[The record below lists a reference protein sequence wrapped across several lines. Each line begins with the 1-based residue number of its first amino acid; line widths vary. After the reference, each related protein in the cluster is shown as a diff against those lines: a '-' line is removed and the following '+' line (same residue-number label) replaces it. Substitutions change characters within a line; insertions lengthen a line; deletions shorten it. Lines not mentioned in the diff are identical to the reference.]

1 MTGHFQYFL
10 SKYQC
15 GFRKGFSAQHWLLKM
30 LEKWKSAIDNRKMFG
45 ALLTDLSRAF
55 DCLSHDLLIAKLNA
69 YRFCIAALKADSRLR
84 EPNDFL
90 MFWSYFLLKKENY
103 PIYAFVHSLFSTKK
117 SPKVFNLS
125 LTDETLCLSFGCH
138 KQDKWIFQF
147 SKLSWGSYVFL

>member
-1 MTGHFQYFL
+1 MNVHFQSFL

-69 YRFCIAALKADSRLR
+69 HGFCRAALKEDSRLE
-84 EPNDFL
+84 EPNNFL
-90 MFWSYFLLKKENY
+90 MF
-103 PIYAFVHSLFSTKK
+103 
-117 SPKVFNLS
+117 
-125 LTDETLCLSFGCH
+125 
-138 KQDKWIFQF
+138 
-147 SKLSWGSYVFL
+147 